1 MKKTL
6 DFIHN
11 HPYKTA
17 IFAACIVNV
26 LIWCLHMRSV
36 IFGIWGMICH
46 PVSALYNALILLAF
60 YGMTLFFKHRIFALS
75 LVSVLWLGLG
85 ITDCVLLG
93 MRVMPLQAI
102 DFYIVRTGIAI
113 IGVYMSI
120 PAIILSALA
129 ILAAIFLLVLL
140 FVKAP
145 VSPMPPIS
153 QRLLTVLCIL
163 LALTLFSA
171 AFIGLGDANPDN
183 YENIADGYDAY
194 GFPYCFLRS
203 VFDRGIDRPDRDSAE
218 NVRQTLTELASQKP
232 TVPSDLPNV
241 IFVQL
246 ESFFDVDRLS
256 GISFSEDPIPNYHAL
271 EKKSLH
277 GLLTVPGI
285 GSGTVNTEF
294 EVLTGIPLD
303 FFGTG
308 EYPYESVLRERPC
321 ETVAYDLSALGF
333 GTHAMHNHTSS
344 FYDRYRVYVNLGFD
358 SFTGSEYMKNLTY
371 NSLGWECDEIL
382 TSYILKAMDSTEGR
396 DFVFAVTVEAHG
408 GYPELPTENGDIS
421 VYGVEDDALANAYTY
436 YVNCLSRTDAF
447 IGELL
452 RSLEQR
458 DEPTLLV
465 LYGDHLPT
473 LDLTNDSFTRGN
485 ILTTDYLI
493 YSTKGTPQI
502 QMKQQDIAAY
512 HLFPLSFSLLG
523 LENGLVPRIWNQYGQ
538 SIDYLELLHT
548 TAYDSLYG
556 DRKLYGATFPFEK
569 KDMRLG
575 LDTISVT
582 GVKEVSE
589 NDFYILGQNFTPD
602 SAVFVN
608 GKRKETQFI
617 SENTLYIVDE
627 KLEKDDEISVIQ
639 LSVDLRKLSETEKYI
654 VTNTDFLPN

>member
-1 MKKTL
+1 ML
-6 DFIHN
+6 
-11 HPYKTA
+11 
-17 IFAACIVNV
+17 
-26 LIWCLHMRSV
+26 
-36 IFGIWGMICH
+36 
-46 PVSALYNALILLAF
+46 LILKQFLINSINQ
-60 YGMTLFFKHRIFALS
+60 HQI
-75 LVSVLWLGLG
+75 VLEQV
-85 ITDCVLLG
+85 I
-93 MRVMPLQAI
+93 
-102 DFYIVRTGIAI
+102 
-113 IGVYMSI
+113 
-120 PAIILSALA
+120 
-129 ILAAIFLLVLL
+129 LLVCLL
-140 FVKAP
+140 
-145 VSPMPPIS
+145 
-153 QRLLTVLCIL
+153 R
-163 LALTLFSA
+163 
-171 AFIGLGDANPDN
+171 
-183 YENIADGYDAY
+183 YRY
-194 GFPYCFLRS
+194 LR
-203 VFDRGIDRPDRDSAE
+203 
-218 NVRQTLTELASQKP
+218 
-232 TVPSDLPNV
+232 
-241 IFVQL
+241 
-246 ESFFDVDRLS
+246 
-256 GISFSEDPIPNYHAL
+256 
-271 EKKSLH
+271 
-277 GLLTVPGI
+277 PGI

>member
-1 MKKTL
+1 MKKAL
-6 DFIHN
+6 GFIHN

-17 IFAACIVNV
+17 IIAACTVNV

-60 YGMTLFFKHRIFALS
+60 YGITLFFRHRIFALS

-85 ITDCVLLG
+85 VTDCVLLG

-120 PAIILSALA
+120 PAIILSALG

-145 VSPMPPIS
+145 TSPMPPIS
-153 QRLLTVLCIL
+153 QRLLAVLCIL
-163 LALTLFSA
+163 LALALFSV
-171 AFIGLGDANPDN
+171 AFIGLGDANPDK
-183 YENIADGYDAY
+183 YENISDGYDAY

-203 VFDRGIDRPDRDSAE
+203 IFDRGIDKPDEDSTARIE
-218 NVRQTLTELASQKP
+218 QAISTLAQQEPVL
-232 TVPSDLPNV
+232 PSELPNV

-256 GISFSEDPIPNYHAL
+256 GVSFSHDPIPNYHAL
-271 EKKSLH
+271 EKESLH
-277 GLLTVPGI
+277 GLMTVPGI

-308 EYPYESVLRERPC
+308 EYPYESVLRKRPC
-321 ETVAYDLSALGF
+321 ETMAYDLSALGF

-344 FYDRYRVYVNLGFD
+344 FYDRYRVYANLGFD
-358 SFTGSEYMKNLTY
+358 SFTGSEYMKDLTY
-371 NSLGWECDEIL
+371 NSLGWERDEIL
-382 TSYILKAMDSTEGR
+382 TTYVLKALDSTSGK

-408 GYPELPTENGDIS
+408 GYPELPAENGDIS
-421 VYGVEDDALANAYTY
+421 AYGVEDDALANAYTY
-436 YVNCLSRTDAF
+436 YANCLHETDAF
-447 IGELL
+447 IGELV
-452 RSLEQR
+452 RALEQR

-473 LDLTNDSFTRGN
+473 LDLTNDSFTEGDL
-485 ILTTDYLI
+485 LTTDYLI
-493 YSTKGTPQI
+493 YNIDQPQ
-502 QMKQQDIAAY
+502 QVKRQDIAAY

-523 LENGLVPRIWNQYGQ
+523 IENGLVPRIWNQYGQ
-538 SIDYLELLHT
+538 SEDYLDMLHAV
-548 TAYDSLYG
+548 AYDSLYG
-556 DRKLYGATFPFEK
+556 ERQMYGNTFPFEK

-575 LDTISVT
+575 LDTISVLGIRKVT
-582 GVKEVSE
+582 Q
-589 NDFYILGQNFTPD
+589 NDFHIIGQNFTPD

-608 GKRKETQFI
+608 GKRKETRFI
-617 SENTLYIVDE
+617 SENTLYIVDQ
-627 KLEKDDEISVIQ
+627 KLENGDEISVIQ
-639 LSVDLRKLSETEKYI
+639 LSVDLRKLSETENF
-654 VTNTDFLPN
+654 VVDETHFLPN